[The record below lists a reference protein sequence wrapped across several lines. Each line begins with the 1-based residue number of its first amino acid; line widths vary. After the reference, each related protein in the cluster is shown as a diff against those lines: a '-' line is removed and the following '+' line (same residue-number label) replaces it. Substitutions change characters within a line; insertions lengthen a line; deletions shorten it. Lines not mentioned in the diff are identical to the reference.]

1 MNPAEQNMSSVDTEK
16 QAAATGDHDV
26 GVIDTRLQPVESR
39 FDNVENPLT
48 AIEARMEYLATKAD
62 LEKIYTLIEKT
73 NTQIQSA
80 NNATLN
86 QIQSANNA
94 TLNLIHRSNN
104 TMLKWAIGILLTAIG
119 LACTA
124 TFSVLRLSG

>member
-16 QAAATGDHDV
+16 PAAATGDHDV

-39 FDNVENPLT
+39 LNNMENRLT

-73 NTQIQSA
+73 NT
-80 NNATLN
+80 
-86 QIQSANNA
+86 
-94 TLNLIHRSNN
+94 LIHSSNN
-104 TMLKWAIGILLTAIG
+104 TMLKWIIGILLAAIS

-124 TFSVLRLSG
+124 TFSVLKLSG

>member
-1 MNPAEQNMSSVDTEK
+1 
-16 QAAATGDHDV
+16 
-26 GVIDTRLQPVESR
+26 
-39 FDNVENPLT
+39 
-48 AIEARMEYLATKAD
+48 MEYLATKAD

-86 QIQSANNA
+86 
-94 TLNLIHRSNN
+94 LIHSSNN